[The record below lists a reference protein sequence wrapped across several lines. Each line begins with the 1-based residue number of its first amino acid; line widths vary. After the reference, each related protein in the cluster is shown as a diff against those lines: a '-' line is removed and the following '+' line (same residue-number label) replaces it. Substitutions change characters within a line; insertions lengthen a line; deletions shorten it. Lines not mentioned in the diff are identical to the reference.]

1 MYVYLQTRLKI
12 KEGKMKKIYMLVL
25 VFMVLFSI
33 TMSVEALEQK
43 KAFRQNDISAYA
55 DWSATTSDLTTYT
68 NLSVTQSGNGTDIR
82 MKICTYYNAGNWFCK
97 SGDKLT
103 QNNVFSMDKKFDFAT
118 LKSVQIEFNLYCN
131 NLFCTKN
138 LPDGIATK
146 ATVKAT
152 WTAVGKISMDSNSGL
167 LSRMATSEGIINNRK
182 IGTSNF
188 GGMAKFKCHTPIADK
203 IILSM
208 DDNGRQIELT
218 NGQTFNVTLE
228 SNPSTGYSWEV
239 VELNNNILH
248 QTGEA
253 ESQPNTTKKIMP
265 GAPRMDTFQFE
276 VINTG
281 QTTLKIVY
289 HRIWEKD
296 VAPMKTFLVELFVR

>member
-1 MYVYLQTRLKI
+1 
-12 KEGKMKKIYMLVL
+12 MKKIYMLAL

-43 KAFRQNDISAYA
+43 KVFRQNGISAYA
-55 DWSATTSDLTTYT
+55 DWSAMTSDLTTYT
-68 NLSVTQSGNGTDIR
+68 NLSVTQSDNGTDIR
-82 MKICTYYNAGNWFCK
+82 MEICTYYNAGNWFCK

-103 QNNVFSMDKKFDFAT
+103 QNNVFSMDKKFDSAT

-152 WTAVGKISMDSNSGL
+152 WTATGKVSMDSSS
-167 LSRMATSEGIINNRK
+167 LSRMATAEGIINNRK

-188 GGMAKFKCHTPIADK
+188 GGMAKFKCHTPIEDK

-228 SNPSTGYSWEV
+228 TNPSTGYTWEV
-239 VELNNNILH
+239 VELNTNLLQKIGETDSEPNI
-248 QTGEA
+248 TEK
-253 ESQPNTTKKIMP
+253 NMV
-265 GAPRMDTFQFE
+265 GAPVMHTFQFE

-281 QTTLKIVY
+281 QTTLKIIY

-296 VAPMKTFLVELFVR
+296 VAPVNTFFIDLFAR